1 MRSSSANL
9 AVLFTIAPVV
19 ASFGLGRLSALGART
34 TGLHPQ
40 PHGCSCDGEE
50 RRSEM
55 REGEGEGE
63 GEGVRE

>member
-19 ASFGLGRLSALGART
+19 ASFGLGRLSA
-34 TGLHPQ
+34 GLHPQ